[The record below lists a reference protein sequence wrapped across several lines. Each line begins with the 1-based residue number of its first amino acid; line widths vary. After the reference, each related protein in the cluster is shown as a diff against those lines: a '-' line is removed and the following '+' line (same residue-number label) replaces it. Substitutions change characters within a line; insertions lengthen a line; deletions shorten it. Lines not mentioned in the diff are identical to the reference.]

1 MARLSL
7 ANRTQWLS
15 VAATIAFT
23 AALTALLAYGMRRA
37 SELQSASAALQLASE
52 LGSQPQLLHSELTL
66 IQRGLESQTYVGD
79 SLRTV
84 NAGLDTSVSGFQQ
97 LRDSLA
103 AAGLQNDA
111 GIAGPL
117 ENALT
122 AWQPFETQLQRLAD
136 IKSADLYADTARGS
150 ALTASGLQLKRAVDN
165 LLSAQTGNSRAI
177 ADNLTQL
184 SEALRTIVVRNGSN
198 LRMLL
203 LAGTALATVLLA
215 MMLYFAVRA
224 RRASAAAQLA
234 ERQVD
239 NILGTVR
246 EGLFLI
252 DRQGRIGSAHSSS
265 LTALLHTPSPSGQ
278 SIEDLLRPLVG
289 DKTLLAASKYIKLL
303 WKEKVHEELI
313 ESVNPLSQIEVSFT
327 RTQGGRET
335 RYLSFAFRRA
345 RDDSDYLL
353 GAVADVTDRVILQ
366 QELEKLKADSD
377 ASGNLLMQLLKV
389 DPTQLDSFLRSAD
402 EAFRN
407 CNAVLIEPGK
417 DQDVLRNKLDGV
429 FRELHSVKGEA
440 MALGLEGF
448 AQRVHAAEEVLSTLR
463 EQDELA
469 GDQFVPVVTKLDEL
483 IGHAADLADV
493 RERVATFR
501 GVPALDQVPNVAPV
515 RDASVRS
522 TRAAV
527 VRSAAAPASPAA
539 LEGLLKSLAT
549 DVARSLGR
557 NIQLRVDGLELVPA
571 AHAARVKDI
580 CVQMVRNAIV
590 HGIEPPEQR
599 AAAGKLPG
607 GTVRVSFADTGGDYS
622 LLIEDDGQGLSYE
635 GILNRALQLD
645 LVNPHQAVGMDRAGV
660 FRLIFHPG
668 FSTSEGVSE
677 HAGRGVGLDVVN
689 AAVRDCGGRIGISTT
704 AGQYTRFK
712 VLLPKQ
718 AAARSTAA

>member
-15 VAATIAFT
+15 VAATIVFT

-52 LGSQPQLLHSELTL
+52 LGSQPQLLRSELTL

-79 SLRTV
+79 SLRAV
-84 NAGLDTSVSGFQQ
+84 SAGHDTSVSGFRQ
-97 LRDSLA
+97 LSDSLA

-111 GIAGPL
+111 EIAGPL

-122 AWQPFETQLQRLAD
+122 AWQPFEKQLQQLAG
-136 IKSADLYADTARGS
+136 IKSADLYADSARGS
-150 ALTASGLQLKRAVDN
+150 ALTASGLKLKGAVDN
-165 LLSAQTGNSRAI
+165 LLSAQTRNSRAI
-177 ADNLTQL
+177 TDNLAQL

-198 LRMLL
+198 LRLLL
-203 LAGTALATVLLA
+203 LAGTALAAVLLA

-224 RRASAAAQLA
+224 RRAAAAAQLA

-252 DRQGRIGSAHSSS
+252 DRQGRIGAAHSSS
-265 LTALLHTPSPSGQ
+265 LTALLHTPSPAGQ

-327 RTQGGRET
+327 RSQGGRET

-366 QELEKLKADSD
+366 QELESLKADSD

-417 DQDVLRNKLDGV
+417 DQNVLRNKLDGV

-448 AQRVHAAEEVLSTLR
+448 AQRVHAAEDVLSTLR

-501 GVPALDQVPNVAPV
+501 AVPVLDQVPNVAPV

-522 TRAAV
+522 TRAAMA
-527 VRSAAAPASPAA
+527 RGSTATTSPAT
-539 LEGLLKSLAT
+539 LEGLLKSLAA
-549 DVARSLGR
+549 DVGRALGR
-557 NIQLRVDGLELVPA
+557 SIQLRIDGLELVPA

-580 CVQMVRNAIV
+580 CLQMVRNAIV

-599 AAAGKLPG
+599 AAAGKPPG
-607 GTVRVSFADTGGDYS
+607 GTIRVSFADTGGGDYS

-635 GILNRALQLD
+635 GILIA
-645 LVNPHQAVGMDRAGV
+645 PCSW
-660 FRLIFHPG
+660 I
-668 FSTSEGVSE
+668 
-677 HAGRGVGLDVVN
+677 
-689 AAVRDCGGRIGISTT
+689 
-704 AGQYTRFK
+704 
-712 VLLPKQ
+712 
-718 AAARSTAA
+718 